1 MVSGTAFSLESEV
14 FSVLLDPLQALLP
27 GVGQLGKVD
36 DDRLLPELNFQLA
49 VVVGRGDDEV
59 LLCHDHPP
67 IV

>member
-27 GVGQLGKVD
+27 GVGQLGEVD
-36 DDRLLPELNFQLA
+36 DDRLLPELDFQLP

-67 IV
+67 VV